1 MGNSSIVKINQ
12 PLSNGDNFDTN
23 MNNLGYQMVG
33 KVFLVKNINGID
45 INITK
50 RNNTVE
56 SITGYKND
64 DVIDIPQDILQQVQ
78 NDISSAL

>member
-1 MGNSSIVKINQ
+1 VGNSSIVKINQ

>member
-12 PLSNGDNFDTN
+12 PLSNGDNFNTN

>member
-1 MGNSSIVKINQ
+1 
-12 PLSNGDNFDTN
+12 
-23 MNNLGYQMVG
+23 MVG
-33 KVFLVKNINGID
+33 KVFLVKNINGFD

-56 SITGYKND
+56 SITGYQND
-64 DVIDIPQDILQQVQ
+64 DVVDIPQEILQQVQ